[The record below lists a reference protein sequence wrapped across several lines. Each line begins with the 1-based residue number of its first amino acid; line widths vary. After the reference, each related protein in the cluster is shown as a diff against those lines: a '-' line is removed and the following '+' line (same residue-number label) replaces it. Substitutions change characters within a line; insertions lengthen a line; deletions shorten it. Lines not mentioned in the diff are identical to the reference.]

1 MDETLNNELLIYQ
14 AAQLLQEIRID
25 RKDTKQVRR
34 KVVAAFELLRQ
45 AGYEFDEE
53 YIQEYIKHC
62 QVDGRHARNAALNYN
77 DMLNSLSQPKE
88 YYEKLLVKEK

>member
-1 MDETLNNELLIYQ
+1 MNKNELLIFQ

-25 RKDTKQVRR
+25 RRDARQVRR

-77 DMLNSLSQPKE
+77 DLLNSLSQPKE
-88 YYEKLLVKEK
+88 YYEKLLENE

>member
-1 MDETLNNELLIYQ
+1 MNNELLIFQ

-25 RKDTKQVRR
+25 RRDARQVRR

-45 AGYEFDEE
+45 AGHEFDEE
-53 YIQEYIKHC
+53 YIREYIKHC

-77 DMLNSLSQPKE
+77 DLLNSLSQPKE
-88 YYEKLLVKEK
+88 YYEELLVNE